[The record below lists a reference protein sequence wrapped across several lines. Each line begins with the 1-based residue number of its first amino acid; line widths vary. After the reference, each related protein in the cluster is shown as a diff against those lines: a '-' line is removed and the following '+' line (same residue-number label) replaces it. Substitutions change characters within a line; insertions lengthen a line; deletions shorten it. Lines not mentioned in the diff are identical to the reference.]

1 MHKLNCWE
9 FMKCGKEEHGEKLN
23 GSGPC
28 PVSVESSA
36 HGLNGGVNGGRICWV
51 ITDILHQ
58 CDVNCSHVHHK
69 SSCFSCEFRY
79 KVTAEEGLINVC
91 RETGALLNKSQNV
104 QFEVH

>member
-1 MHKLNCWE
+1 
-9 FMKCGKEEHGEKLN
+9 MKCGKEEHGEKLN

-58 CDVNCSHVHHK
+58 CDVSCSHVHHK

-79 KVTAEEGLINVC
+79 KVTTEEGLIKVC